1 MRSRAAIAVLF
12 VLALVLA
19 VVAGRAVGSRFYAK
33 EPVQAAAAAG
43 PQEDRL
49 ALADYD
55 SRLRRLDEALEQ
67 ERSRRIALEA
77 QIAELRQK
85 VDERPAVASIRD
97 NRRERHHGKAGS
109 DAEEK
114 EAKSDR
120 AGGLDVQALIDAG
133 FPVAK
138 VRDFK
143 AKLDQVELDRLYLRD
158 VAAREGWLDTPR
170 FREEDLDLGD
180 VVRQAR
186 DEMGDEFYDWTL
198 YASGQ
203 PNRVRV
209 GDVLDGS
216 AAATAG
222 LRPGDFI
229 LSYDDQRIFNP
240 VELRDSTTTG
250 TAGDTTE
257 VWVMRNGREV
267 QVFVPRG
274 PLGIRVDSATE
285 RPPRA
290 G

>member
-1 MRSRAAIAVLF
+1 VKSRAAIAVLF
-12 VLALVLA
+12 VLALGTA
-19 VVAGRAVGSRFYAK
+19 VIAGIAVRSSTVAK
-33 EPVQAAAAAG
+33 EPASVAVA
-43 PQEDRL
+43 PQDERI
-49 ALADYD
+49 ALAEYD
-55 SRLRRLDEALEQ
+55 ARLRRLDQALEQ
-67 ERSRRIALEA
+67 ERGRRVALEA
-77 QIAELRQK
+77 QVAELRRK
-85 VDERPAVASIRD
+85 VDERPAVAPVRD
-97 NRRERHHGKAGS
+97 DRRERR
-109 DAEEK
+109 
-114 EAKSDR
+114 AKSDDAEPGKEGEKRR
-120 AGGLDVQALIDAG
+120 AGGLDVDALIEAG

-216 AAATAG
+216 AAASAG
-222 LRPGDFI
+222 LRAGDFI

-240 VELRDSTTTG
+240 GELRDSTTTG

-257 VWVMRNGREV
+257 VWVMRGGQQM

-274 PLGIRVDSATE
+274 PLGVRVDSATE